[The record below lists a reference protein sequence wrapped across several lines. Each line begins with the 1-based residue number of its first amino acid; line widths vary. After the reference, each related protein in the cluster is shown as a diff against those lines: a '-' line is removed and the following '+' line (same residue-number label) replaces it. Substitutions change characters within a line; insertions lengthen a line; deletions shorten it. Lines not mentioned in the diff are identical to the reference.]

1 MLSSVLPPI
10 DKVPIGQHPYI
21 IRLLK
26 GVFNSRPPKVKL
38 LPDWDLQKVLNMLQ
52 KSPFEPLKYT
62 SLKHLTYK
70 TIFLVAITTFRRCSD
85 LQALRLGEES
95 VTVTSRGLFLVRQ
108 GLSKQ
113 DRPNH
118 FGSKIFVPAFEEK
131 KLDPKRTMA
140 EYLKRTDK
148 FRKGS
153 DGNEVLQL
161 FLGISKPHKPVSRHY
176 F

>member
-85 LQALRLGEES
+85 LQALRLGVES
-95 VTVTSRGLFLVRQ
+95 VTVTS
-108 GLSKQ
+108 
-113 DRPNH
+113 
-118 FGSKIFVPAFEEK
+118 
-131 KLDPKRTMA
+131 
-140 EYLKRTDK
+140 
-148 FRKGS
+148 
-153 DGNEVLQL
+153 
-161 FLGISKPHKPVSRHY
+161 
-176 F
+176 